1 MPQFEVYPLTYTEN
15 LIDHYQAF
23 TDLPGFVLLESAD
36 QQSGRYDIMTALP
49 YDQFVITNT
58 TPNLNHAWLEL
69 KQKLTFNVE
78 FGLDFPF
85 QGGAIGYIS
94 YDFGS
99 RLAGINSKSHPAI
112 AHLPL
117 VDLKFY
123 DWAIIADHQL
133 KQANLIASHQN
144 VETTSIVQDMLNR
157 WTKPNKHILNFNLRQ
172 EFSTLISQNDYHHA
186 FQAIQQALL
195 TGRSYQVNLTQP
207 FLSYYE
213 GNAWEAYKRI
223 RRHNPVPF
231 SAFLRLPGDDI
242 LSFSP
247 ERFLSFENGHVLAS
261 PIKGTIKRS
270 SQLIKDQQLKHQLQ
284 TSQKDRAENVMIV
297 DLLRNDL
304 SKIAQPASVN
314 VTALFDVISFQ
325 SVHHLVS
332 HIEAKSRE
340 DVSPIDIFSACF
352 PGGSITGAPKL
363 EAMKIIDEQEKYARG
378 VYCGCIGYFSQHGR
392 FDMNIAIRTL
402 IATQDQLYMAAG
414 GGIVIDS
421 QCETEYQE
429 CFTKIQ
435 AIING
440 LVQ

>member
-1 MPQFEVYPLTYTEN
+1 MSQLQVYPLPYTAN
-15 LIDHYQAF
+15 LIDQYQAYI
-23 TDLPGFVLLESAD
+23 DLPGFVLLDSAD

-58 TPNLNHAWLEL
+58 TPHLNLAWLEL
-69 KQKLTFNVE
+69 KQKLTFN
-78 FGLDFPF
+78 FDSDLDFPF

-94 YDFGS
+94 YDFGA
-99 RLAGINSKSHPAI
+99 RLAGINSKLHPSI

-133 KQANLIASHQN
+133 KQVHLIASHQN
-144 VETTSIVQDMLNR
+144 SETTIIVQDMLNR
-157 WTKPNKHILNFNLRQ
+157 WTKPNKHMFDFNLRQ
-172 EFSTLISQNDYHHA
+172 AFSTLISQHDYHQA
-186 FQAIQQALL
+186 FHSIQQALL

-207 FLSYYE
+207 FLSNYE

-231 SAFLRLPGDDI
+231 SAFLRLPEDDI

-247 ERFLSFENGHVLAS
+247 ERFLSFEKGQVLAS

-270 SQLIKDQQLKHQLQ
+270 PLLIEDQRLKHQLQ
-284 TSQKDRAENVMIV
+284 TSEKDRAENVMIV

-325 SVHHLVS
+325 SIHHLVS

-340 DVSPIDIFSACF
+340 DVVPMDVFSVCF

-363 EAMKIIDEQEKYARG
+363 EAMKIIHEQEKYARG

-402 IATQDQLYMAAG
+402 IATHEQLYMAAG

-421 QCETEYQE
+421 QCEAEYQE

-440 LVQ
+440 LI